1 VEFLDTCLEEDSYI
15 QSEVLRCIHIGL
27 LCVQQ
32 YPNDRPTMTSVLVML
47 TSDSTLPQPKEPIF
61 LTDEITSEQKISY
74 STNEVS
80 ITMLEPR

>member
-1 VEFLDTCLEEDSYI
+1 MEFLDTCLEEGSYI
-15 QSEVLRCIHIGL
+15 LSEVLRCIHIGL

-61 LTDEITSEQKISY
+61 LTDEFTSEQKISY